1 MKARRFF
8 KMATDSVLDGVF
20 AINKPYGMSSAQV
33 IRDCKTYFN
42 PSSLFAPMLEQTRA
56 ERAKE
61 NQHQQK
67 RRRRVKQ
74 AIEVKMGHGGTLDPM
89 ATGVL
94 ILGVGRGTKSLQQFL
109 ACTKTYETVVVFGA
123 TSDSY
128 DRCGHLLKKRP
139 YDHITRDKVEAALDS
154 FRGTYQQMPPLFSA
168 LKMEGKPLYEYA
180 REGKPIPR
188 EIQTR
193 EVTVTDLE
201 IVEWYEPDSHEHHWP
216 TSEATAA
223 EKQYAEQLW
232 RVEKQQQSGKKLTA
246 EEEAADSEALEAHN
260 DLKRKFEERQ
270 DELVQ
275 ERQSKKQKQQRH
287 KEQQQA
293 QQQQEQAQANGEGS
307 KAEPTSPVMSGA
319 LGDLPPKGK
328 GSDLVPPVAPG
339 TPPPWKDKGPPAV
352 RIRMTSTSGFYVRS
366 FAHDLGEK
374 LDSAGLMTELIR
386 RRQGD
391 FVLGT
396 ENCLEYDDLAKGE
409 AVWAPQLQDMLARW
423 NRPGGIKGGEDEARK
438 KVEEA
443 PVKDDAPAVVDAS
456 SVPEASAEVP
466 QTNTDELQ
474 RSASPKQEA
483 ASEEAP
489 IPA

>member
-1 MKARRFF
+1 
-8 KMATDSVLDGVF
+8 MATESVLDGVF

-42 PSSLFAPMLEQTRA
+42 PSVLFQPMLAQMRA
-56 ERAKE
+56 DRAKE
-61 NQHQQK
+61 DRYQQ
-67 RRRRVKQ
+67 RRRRKVKQ

-94 ILGVGRGTKSLQQFL
+94 ILGVGKGTKALQGFL
-109 ACTKTYETVVVFGA
+109 GCTKTYETVVVFGA
-123 TSDSY
+123 SSDSY

-139 YDHITRDKVEAALDS
+139 YDHITREKVEEALDS

-193 EVTVTDLE
+193 EVTVTDVE
-201 IVEWYEPDSHEHHWP
+201 ILEWYEPGTHEHHWP
-216 TSEATAA
+216 TQEATAA

-232 RVEKQQQSGKKLTA
+232 RVEKQQVEGKKMTEE
-246 EEEAADSEALEAHN
+246 EEEADTQAIAEHN

-270 DELVQ
+270 DELVV
-275 ERQSKKQKQQRH
+275 ERQSKKNRNKQQN
-287 KEQQQA
+287 Q
-293 QQQQEQAQANGEGS
+293 QANGE
-307 KAEPTSPVMSGA
+307 ATSPVMSGA
-319 LGDLPPKGK
+319 LGELPPKGK
-328 GSDLVPPVAPG
+328 GSDLVPPVTPG

-352 RIRMTSTSGFYVRS
+352 RIRMTGTSGFYVRS

-374 LDSAGLMTELIR
+374 VGSAGLMAELVR
-386 RRQGD
+386 NRQGD

-409 AVWAPQLQDMLARW
+409 DVWSPKLKDMLRRW
-423 NRPGGIKGGEDEARK
+423 NQPGGIKGGEKEAQQ
-438 KVEEA
+438 KVGEEEEA
-443 PVKDDAPAVVDAS
+443 AAAKKGKS
-456 SVPEASAEVP
+456 RAESP
-466 QTNTDELQ
+466 Q
-474 RSASPKQEA
+474 RSTSPKAESTSKQAEEEAGTETTSQAASPKADSSSKTEPDA
-483 ASEEAP
+483 AL
-489 IPA
+489 PA

>member
-1 MKARRFF
+1 
-8 KMATDSVLDGVF
+8 
-20 AINKPYGMSSAQV
+20 MSSAQV

-42 PSSLFAPMLEQTRA
+42 PSTLFAPMLEHTRA

-61 NQHQQK
+61 NQYQQK

-193 EVTVTDLE
+193 EVTVTDVE
-201 IVEWYEPDSHEHHWP
+201 IVEWYEPGTHEHHWP

-232 RVEKQQQSGKKLTA
+232 RVEKQQQAGKRLSA

-287 KEQQQA
+287 KMQQQKNSQEHQ
-293 QQQQEQAQANGEGS
+293 QQQQEQQEQAQTNGEASTG
-307 KAEPTSPVMSGA
+307 EPTSPVMSGA

-328 GSDLVPPVAPG
+328 GSDLVPPVVPG

-391 FVLGT
+391 FALGT
-396 ENCLEYDDLAKGE
+396 ESCLEYDDLAKGE
-409 AVWAPQLQDMLARW
+409 AVWAPQLQGMLDRW
-423 NRPGGIKGGEDEARK
+423 NQPGGIKGREEEALK
-438 KVEEA
+438 KVKEASVREDTAAAAAAVDAPRDTETKDEEA
-443 PVKDDAPAVVDAS
+443 SEPA
-456 SVPEASAEVP
+456 
-466 QTNTDELQ
+466 T
-474 RSASPKQEA
+474 
-483 ASEEAP
+483 

>member
-1 MKARRFF
+1 
-8 KMATDSVLDGVF
+8 
-20 AINKPYGMSSAQV
+20 MSSAQV

-42 PSSLFAPMLEQTRA
+42 PSTLFAPMLEQTRA

-61 NQHQQK
+61 NAQQQR
-67 RRRRVKQ
+67 RRRRVKR

-201 IVEWYEPDSHEHHWP
+201 ILEWYEPGSHEHHWP

-293 QQQQEQAQANGEGS
+293 QEQQDEAQTNGEGS

-352 RIRMTSTSGFYVRS
+352 RIRLTSTSGFYVRS

-374 LDSAGLMTELIR
+374 LESAGLMTELIR

-409 AVWAPQLQDMLARW
+409 AVWAPQLQAMLARW

-443 PVKDDAPAVVDAS
+443 PVKEDITAVEEASEAPKAVV
-456 SVPEASAEVP
+456 E
-466 QTNTDELQ
+466 ELQ
-474 RSASPKQEA
+474 PNIEELKRSASPKQEES
-483 ASEEAP
+483 SEEAKV
-489 IPA
+489 PA

>member
-1 MKARRFF
+1 
-8 KMATDSVLDGVF
+8 
-20 AINKPYGMSSAQV
+20 MSSAQV

-42 PSSLFAPMLEQTRA
+42 PSALFAPMLEQTRA

-61 NQHQQK
+61 AQHQQK

-201 IVEWYEPDSHEHHWP
+201 IVEWYEPGTHEHHWP
-216 TSEATAA
+216 TSEATSA

-232 RVEKQQQSGKKLTA
+232 RVEKQQQAGKKLSA

-275 ERQSKKQKQQRH
+275 ERRSKKQKQQRNQ
-287 KEQQQA
+287 EQQQT
-293 QQQQEQAQANGEGS
+293 QQQAKQAQTNGES
-307 KAEPTSPVMSGA
+307 SRDEPTSPVMSGA

-352 RIRMTSTSGFYVRS
+352 RIRLTSTSGFYVRS

-374 LDSAGLMTELIR
+374 LESAGLMTELIR
-386 RRQGD
+386 SRQGD

-409 AVWAPQLQDMLARW
+409 AVWAPQLQGMIGRW
-423 NRPGGIKGGEDEARK
+423 NRPGGIKGGEEMAQK

-443 PVKDDAPAVVDAS
+443 PVKEDDAPAADAPNNLVDHIEKLKS
-456 SVPEASAEVP
+456 S
-466 QTNTDELQ
+466 L
-474 RSASPKQEA
+474 SPKQEA
-483 ASEEAP
+483 ASE
-489 IPA
+489 PAKSPA

>member
-1 MKARRFF
+1 
-8 KMATDSVLDGVF
+8 
-20 AINKPYGMSSAQV
+20 MSSAQV

-42 PSSLFAPMLEQTRA
+42 PSALFKPMLDETRA
-56 ERAKE
+56 SRAKE
-61 NQHQQK
+61 DRYQQK
-67 RRRRVKQ
+67 RRRKVKQ

-94 ILGVGRGTKSLQQFL
+94 ILGVGRGTKALSNFL
-109 ACTKTYETVVVFGA
+109 GCTKTYETVVVFGA
-123 TSDSY
+123 SSDSY

-139 YDHITRDKVEAALDS
+139 YDHITREKVEEALGS

-201 IVEWYEPDSHEHHWP
+201 ILEWYEPGTHEHHWP
-216 TSEATAA
+216 TQEATAA

-232 RVEKQQQSGKKLTA
+232 RVERQQVEGKKMTEE
-246 EEEAADSEALEAHN
+246 EEEADSQAIAEHN

-270 DELVQ
+270 DELVV
-275 ERQSKKQKQQRH
+275 ERQSKKQKH
-287 KEQQQA
+287 KQQQSP
-293 QQQQEQAQANGEGS
+293 QTNGE
-307 KAEPTSPVMSGA
+307 ATSPKMSGA

-352 RIRMTSTSGFYVRS
+352 KIRMTATSGFYVRS

-374 LDSAGLMTELIR
+374 LNSAGLMTELVR
-386 RRQGD
+386 SRQGD
-391 FVLGT
+391 FVLAS

-409 AVWAPQLQDMLARW
+409 DVWAPKLEDMLRRW
-423 NRPGGIKGGEDEARK
+423 NQPGGIKGGEKEAQM
-438 KVEEA
+438 KVVEKEAVKEEEDTKIESA
-443 PVKDDAPAVVDAS
+443 KRETI
-456 SVPEASAEVP
+456 PEAESGFKK
-466 QTNTDELQ
+466 ELYSSKPSSPGSKKSPSPR
-474 RSASPKQEA
+474 RSPSPEKLVGRL
-483 ASEEAP
+483 AP
-489 IPA
+489 DC